1 MQHVGMTWTKG
12 VYMYENIK
20 QTIIRTVTIR
30 RVVYG
35 CIGLLLIIFVGSLI
49 RGYYTTRADYQR
61 TIERL
66 ESTQK
71 QLDASRRINEQLKSV
86 IERGQKLNRQAGQ
99 RIDRIEEY
107 QRQTGERID
116 TSLAANQRAKELVR
130 DSLDIIKRVDERNQA
145 R

>member
-1 MQHVGMTWTKG
+1 
-12 VYMYENIK
+12 MYESIK
-20 QTIIRTVTIR
+20 QTIIRTITIR

-71 QLDASRRINEQLKSV
+71 QLDASRRINEQLKSA
-86 IERGQKLNRQAGQ
+86 IERGQNLNEQAGH

-130 DSLDIIKRVDERNQA
+130 DSLDIIRRVDERNQA